1 MFVRVDPSR
10 SAGTDYFILDSDDS
24 IDNLQARDSLDCSA
38 GGHQKLKSAKLTTT
52 QDITCGNTGMP
63 LFTIIY
69 SAQ

>member
-10 SAGTDYFILDSDDS
+10 SAGNDFFILDSDAS
-24 IDNLQARDSLDCSA
+24 ADNLQARDSLVCSA
-38 GGHQKLKSAKLTTT
+38 GGHQKLKSAKLITT
-52 QDITCGNTGMP
+52 QDITCSDTGMP